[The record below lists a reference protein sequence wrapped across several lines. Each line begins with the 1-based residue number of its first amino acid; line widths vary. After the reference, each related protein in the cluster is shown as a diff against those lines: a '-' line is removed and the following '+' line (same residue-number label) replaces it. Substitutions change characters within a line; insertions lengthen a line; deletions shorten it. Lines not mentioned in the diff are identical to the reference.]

1 MSYAPILR
9 NLPEELRFTMLEL
22 IEAVEENMRDQ
33 LAVRREDFDAL
44 HTTVREVADVQYQT
58 VERVDRLETAIV
70 RLAEAQ
76 ERTEER
82 VGELVEAQT
91 RSEGRLDRLEA
102 AVIELTEAQKQS
114 EGRLERLEAAVIEL
128 TEAQKRSEGRLD
140 RLEAA
145 VAELVEA
152 QKQTELSMKELAE
165 AQERLTDALER
176 LTKRVDRHDIK
187 LDKLIG
193 SDLER
198 RYRESPFGYF
208 GRLLRKARTVD
219 LRDIEDELESHL
231 SEAELDD
238 LRLADVVVYGRP
250 KLRPDIEGVWLVVEV
265 SAVVDRNDVERA
277 QRRAAALRKAG
288 YPAVATVAGEERTE
302 GAQEAAQSAGV
313 LFLQNGGQQNW
324 EDALNSA
331 FAV

>member
-9 NLPEELRFTMLEL
+9 NLPEDLRLTMLEL

-44 HTTVREVADVQYQT
+44 HATVREVAEVQYQT

-70 RLAEAQ
+70 RLTEAQ

-82 VGELVEAQT
+82 VGELAEAQKRTELRVEELAQAQT
-91 RSEGRLDRLEA
+91 RSEE
-102 AVIELTEAQKQS
+102 
-114 EGRLERLEAAVIEL
+114 
-128 TEAQKRSEGRLD
+128 RLD

-152 QKQTELSMKELAE
+152 QKRTELRMEELAQ
-165 AQERLTDALER
+165 AQGRLTDALEK

-219 LRDIEDELESHL
+219 LRDLEDDLETRL

-238 LRLADVVVYGRP
+238 LRLTDVVVYGRP
-250 KLRPDIEGVWLVVEV
+250 KLRPDVEGVWLVVKV

-288 YPAVATVAGEERTE
+288 YLAVATVAGEERTE

-313 LFLQNGGQQNW
+313 LFLQNGIQQNW
-324 EDALNSA
+324 EEALKEALGS
-331 FAV
+331 VV